1 MMIRPS
7 SLLLAFALT
16 AAPML
21 ADDKT
26 DCATSQD
33 PKTVVA
39 ACTRVLA
46 AKGVKDD
53 VRAVALANR
62 GSGKRKLADYDGAI
76 ADLTEAIALNPKIG
90 TAFFNRGVAYYRKSD
105 AKNAMADFSEAIRL
119 SPTDLNA
126 LVNRSIVHIDLGDHA
141 SALADMDAAIQL
153 MPSNAV
159 LYGYRANIHLKAG
172 DTKKAAADFR
182 KVLELDPANEEA
194 QRLLRDPGMEPK

>member
-1 MMIRPS
+1 MMIRS
-7 SLLLAFALT
+7 FSLLLAIALT

-39 ACTRVLA
+39 ACTRVLE

-62 GSGKRKLADYDGAI
+62 GSGKQRLTDYDGAI
-76 ADLTEAIALNPKIG
+76 ADLTEAIALNPKISV
-90 TAFFNRGVAYYRKSD
+90 AFFNRGVSYYRKND

-119 SPTDLNA
+119 SPNSLNA
-126 LVNRSIVHIDLGDHA
+126 LVNRSILHIDLGDHA
-141 SALADMDAAIQL
+141 SALADMESAIQL
-153 MPSNAV
+153 MPDNAM

-172 DTKKAAADFR
+172 DTVKAGADFR

-194 QRLLRDPGMEPK
+194 RRVLRELGMEPK